1 MSSSILWALLA
12 VIVLVNAIIVG
23 VLIFRLLTPFAR
35 KLLLALAGLEIA
47 LVVLHLAFAGQ
58 PGSFASWF
66 FDLNREYTAGA
77 VFSSAQYTAML
88 LVALINAMRIPAL
101 KLPQRAIWLLLA
113 AMFAWL
119 AADEFFS
126 LHEEVMTWRSAYA
139 IGGAAVVSAAA
150 AAYWLWFRGQR
161 VLFVPLLV
169 GLVIMGTSGVL
180 LDAITNDHVLVVA
193 GVEMRWLLW
202 FSCDGIIPIP
212 CSEMNALGFI
222 EEYFE
227 LAGATIVL
235 TSLVSYSDSMQ
246 AQGGLRAVKRAVAA
260 AAALWTVLFAIYM
273 WMAPALSLV
282 LDANPAQ
289 VDYID
294 GRLSLAGYRL
304 PDRPLQPGE
313 TLPVTLYFR
322 ANAPLQDDYRLA
334 VRVTPRYSEEV
345 LDQTDFQLGEWQY
358 PSSAWIAG
366 IAVRNR
372 ASLRIPADIQTPRSY
387 WLIAQVWS
395 ENGEVSI
402 VASDRQQLTPDTVVL
417 AELPI
422 LSNGTTGEPHTA
434 AAYRFAAGMTLTGYT
449 LPASSAPGATLGVDF
464 WWETDS
470 KIEHE
475 LNQYVHLFN
484 VQGEFVWGYDQAPF
498 GAEVFPTMAWPA
510 GMHEA
515 AHWEIVLPADLPP
528 GNYSVYTGLYSLPDI
543 TPQAVTDAQGQPV
556 PNNAIPLGTLTV
568 KGS

>member
-12 VIVLVNAIIVG
+12 AIVLANAIIVG
-23 VLIFRLLTPFAR
+23 VLVFRLLTPFAR

-47 LVVLHLAFAGQ
+47 LAMLHVVFTYQ
-58 PGSFASWF
+58 PKSFASWF
-66 FDLNREYTAGA
+66 FNLNLEYTAGA
-77 VFSSAQYTAML
+77 VISAAQYTAVV
-88 LVALINAMRIPAL
+88 LVALINALRTPSL
-101 KLPQRAIWLLLA
+101 KVLQRGFWVLLA
-113 AMFAWL
+113 AVFAWL
-119 AADEFFS
+119 AADEFLS

-139 IGGAAVVSAAA
+139 IGGAAAVSAVA

-169 GLVIMGTSGVL
+169 GLVMMGTSGVL
-180 LDAITNDHVLVVA
+180 LDAITNDHVLVVG

-235 TSLVSYSDSMQ
+235 ASLVTYSDLMQ
-246 AQGGLRAVKRAVAA
+246 GEGGLRAVKRAAA
-260 AAALWTVLFAIYM
+260 AAAVLWAALFASYM
-273 WMAPALSLV
+273 WIAPALSLA

-289 VDYID
+289 VDYLG

-345 LDQTDFQLGEWQY
+345 LDQMDFQLGEWQY

-372 ASLRIPADIQTPRSY
+372 ASLHIPADVQTPRSY

-395 ENGEVSI
+395 ENEEVSI
-402 VASDRQQLTPDTVVL
+402 VANDRQQLTPNTVVL

-422 LSNGTTGEPHTA
+422 LSNGAAGEPHTA
-434 AAYRFAAGMTLTGYT
+434 AAYRFAAGMALTGYT
-449 LPASSAPGATLGVDF
+449 LPASSAPGATLAVDF

-470 KIEHE
+470 KIEQE

-484 VQGEFVWGYDQAPF
+484 EQGEFVWGYDQAPF
-498 GAEVFPTMAWPA
+498 GAEVFPTVAWPA

-515 AHWEIVLPADLPP
+515 AHWEIALPADLAP
-528 GNYSVYTGLYSLPDI
+528 GSYSVYTGLYSLPDI
-543 TPQAVTDAQGQPV
+543 APQAVTDTQG
-556 PNNAIPLGTLTV
+556 
-568 KGS
+568 